1 MSPWVGGTSVR
12 GMSKV
17 SAVSVL
23 TNPKVTQNQGG
34 KPPDRKWGGI
44 KSKHT
49 LDNEGTPNSYG
60 MAPLC
65 CSSPRGWEAGACVPW
80 LSRSAAVAAPDLAAA
95 TADDFATALGPRLTT
110 FRAVCAADCT
120 AASEVCARLSAS
132 SP

>member
-1 MSPWVGGTSVR
+1 MHSG
-12 GMSKV
+12 
-17 SAVSVL
+17 A
-23 TNPKVTQNQGG
+23 
-34 KPPDRKWGGI
+34 
-44 KSKHT
+44 
-49 LDNEGTPNSYG
+49 EGTPYSYG

-65 CSSPRGWEAGACVPW
+65 CSSPRDWEAGACVPW